1 MTGGHEDDAI
11 AGLRYVRDMLPQL
24 KQIAG
29 LPQGSML
36 PYLLDMAR
44 LEAQSEIDKRT
55 TAGKPG
61 RASK

>member
-1 MTGGHEDDAI
+1 MTGVQDDDAI

-24 KQIAG
+24 KEVAG

-55 TAGKPG
+55 TAPKPG
-61 RASK
+61 RVSE

>member
-1 MTGGHEDDAI
+1 MTGGQDDDAI

-24 KQIAG
+24 KQVAG

-55 TAGKPG
+55 TAANSG